1 MVVTLILLLP
11 TLDIYSVV
19 VSVIIVFTPSPQNPS
34 IRMLSHCPQTDT
46 WKVTAITLFCV
57 ADGWVGVIRSCYPF
71 GTVRGINE
79 SNGCHIYYN
88 EDVNFTAEY
97 CFCDRDYCNAGYGA
111 VFRPST
117 DPRSRLL
124 TLVALVLAFLLPS
137 VLTRPTS
144 SSCSCALAKIA
155 QHAFTKRTGSRTYQ
169 KEVTAAVTLSGAG
182 GTVPLHT
189 CVHVAST
196 GVHEGGN
203 PLAAPERMWRK
214 GQSLRR
220 EHHTLLGFDG
230 ERSRKGTQSCALD
243 YSPSQGSAV
252 GERLAGVAD
261 GADASVLSTAV

>member
-1 MVVTLILLLP
+1 MMTAAHCEPAHTVCMCCGLSGSGAIKCYNCDNRKSNACGQNFKSYQYEATPCEEDTKKCGKQTQLP
-11 TLDIYSVV
+11 
-19 VSVIIVFTPSPQNPS
+19 N
-34 IRMLSHCPQTDT
+34 
-46 WKVTAITLFCV
+46 

-155 QHAFTKRTGSRTYQ
+155 QHAFIKRTGSRTYQ

-182 GTVPLHT
+182 GTAPLHT

-230 ERSRKGTQSCALD
+230 ETL
-243 YSPSQGSAV
+243 SQGDTIVCS
-252 GERLAGVAD
+252 GLFPFTSLCRG
-261 GADASVLSTAV
+261 